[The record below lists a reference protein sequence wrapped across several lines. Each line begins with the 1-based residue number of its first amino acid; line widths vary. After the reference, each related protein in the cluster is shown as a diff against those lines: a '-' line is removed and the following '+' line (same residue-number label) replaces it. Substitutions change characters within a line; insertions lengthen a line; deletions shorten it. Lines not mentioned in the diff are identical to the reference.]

1 MSKDLTVSWD
11 EIESNKIECPEC
23 NSEENQ
29 APGNN
34 GRVGDFGELTCQDC
48 DSRFKWECVPNYIS
62 TKIQKN

>member
-34 GRVGDFGELTCQDC
+34 GRQETLE
-48 DSRFKWECVPNYIS
+48 S
-62 TKIQKN
+62 